1 MENAYY
7 VTHPRIDKTAVVFA
21 PATEKARTTFLD
33 WLERNGL
40 IRRAQRH
47 LFRRDMIAERIED
60 PNVPADVELH
70 YGYEESPSARYTME
84 GVLGEQP
91 TTRGEP
97 TEVQEYDE
105 ALGMGESEVHDI
117 PVEFEEPEVQ
127 EEFTPLEQSKT
138 SRMPIQKV
146 MLRGYGE

>member
-7 VTHPRIDKTAVVFA
+7 VTHPRIDKTAVVYA

-33 WLERNGL
+33 WLERKGF

-47 LFRRDMIAERIED
+47 LFRRDMVAEGIED
-60 PNVPADVELH
+60 PNVPSDVVLN
-70 YGYEESPSARYTME
+70 YGYEEGPSVRYTME

-105 ALGMGESEVHDI
+105 ALGMGEPEVHDI

-127 EEFTPLEQSKT
+127 EKFTPLEQPKT
-138 SRMPIQKV
+138 GRMPIQQV
-146 MLRGYGE
+146 MLRGYRE